1 MNRKEAK
8 RIKVRKSTFVVA
20 GINVFLRV
28 CRECVVFYLLVC
40 FVLFGGRGFLG
51 LGVNLFFYTFS
62 QLIYMYSTASF
73 AFTSTFS

>member
-40 FVLFGGRGFLG
+40 FVFCFLVVW
-51 LGVNLFFYTFS
+51 GVS
-62 QLIYMYSTASF
+62 
-73 AFTSTFS
+73 

>member
-1 MNRKEAK
+1 MCWLNGSLQSPVNRKEAK

-40 FVLFGGRGFLG
+40 FVFCFVLFCFVFWGFLG
-51 LGVNLFFYTFS
+51 LGVNLR
-62 QLIYMYSTASF
+62 
-73 AFTSTFS
+73 